1 MVYENNVLKLLQ
13 QGEGRV
19 LPDGAGWEYQYF
31 IKDHLGNVRVT
42 FTAKTQ
48 TATIYTTNFE
58 AATDANFQNYS
69 NTTFDLVDHTDA
81 ATVHQKVQWLNGG
94 VNGRVGLAK
103 SLAVM
108 PGDQVSMFFQ
118 MLGVEAMRQKHP
130 HRRSSQTNLRREMQI
145 ENEQKRSEVHTS
157 DSFTKIFKQI
167 PCTEYLYF
175 QLLW

>member
-48 TATIYTTNFE
+48 TATNYTTNFE
-58 AATDANFQNYS
+58 AATDGNFQNYT

-81 ATVHQKVQWLNGG
+81 AG
-94 VNGRVGLAK
+94 
-103 SLAVM
+103 AV
-108 PGDQVSMFFQ
+108 
-118 MLGVEAMRQKHP
+118 
-130 HRRSSQTNLRREMQI
+130 
-145 ENEQKRSEVHTS
+145 
-157 DSFTKIFKQI
+157 
-167 PCTEYLYF
+167 Y
-175 QLLW
+175 